1 MYKGRGEVALDG
13 AETDDDVRPRLGD
26 LRGFSAPLIRQRVY
40 RDIRKLILDAVR
52 DGVLCTAVA
61 FEAPREDAKR
71 AAALT
76 TARNKGPPRVPSS

>member
-1 MYKGRGEVALDG
+1 MYERRGEVALDG

-26 LRGFSAPLIRQRVY
+26 LWGFSAPLVRQRVD

-61 FEAPREDAKR
+61 FRGAERRRKERER
-71 AAALT
+71 LH
-76 TARNKGPPRVPSS
+76 